1 MTLKDRAI
9 KIAEEG
15 ICDDVGMKATL
26 KILKAIERAIVEE
39 ERPVTSSD
47 FKIDFDIKNLDINN
61 L

>member
-9 KIAEEG
+9 KIAEEE